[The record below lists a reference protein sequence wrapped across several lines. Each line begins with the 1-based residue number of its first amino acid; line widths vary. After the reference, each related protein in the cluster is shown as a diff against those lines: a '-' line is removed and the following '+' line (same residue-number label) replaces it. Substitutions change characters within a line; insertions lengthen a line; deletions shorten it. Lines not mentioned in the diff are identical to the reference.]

1 MELNLDLANAFPVQ
15 TVNYTQIELWLVGC
29 GGTGSWLAPSLVRL
43 GRVLSQ
49 QGKQVKLYFVD
60 PDHVESANVLR
71 QCFCDA
77 EIGLN
82 KAKTLVLR
90 YSLAWKM
97 EIMAIAQHFHSEW
110 ITPSYNTLIIVTAC
124 VDNAKAR
131 ESITQVLQHN
141 SHRFAPHIWYLDCGN
156 SKRSGQVLLG
166 SHLSTNPND
175 YHFDTLGC
183 FRLPAPTIQQPDL
196 LVPQPEE
203 LADNN
208 LSCEQLALLNSQ
220 SLSINQRVA
229 SEAFDYLLQLT
240 AGKLRRF
247 ATYFDLESGSGK
259 SLYTTQACI
268 IEAIP
273 CSQVNTQPKFAR

>member
-1 MELNLDLANAFPVQ
+1 
-15 TVNYTQIELWLVGC
+15 
-29 GGTGSWLAPSLVRL
+29 
-43 GRVLSQ
+43 
-49 QGKQVKLYFVD
+49 VKLYFVD

-82 KAKTLVLR
+82 KAKTLALR
-90 YSLAWKM
+90 YSLAWKI
-97 EIMAIAQHFHSEW
+97 EVTAIAQPFQPEW
-110 ITPSYNTLIIVTAC
+110 IVPSYNTLIVVTAC

-141 SHRFAPHIWYLDCGN
+141 THRTAPNIWHLDCGN
-156 SKRSGQVLLG
+156 SKRSGQVLFG

-175 YHFDTLGC
+175 YHFEALGC

-196 LVPQPEE
+196 LVSQPEE

-208 LSCEQLALLNSQ
+208 LSCEQMALLNSQ

-229 SEAFDYLLQLT
+229 AEAFDYLLQLT
-240 AGKLRRF
+240 TGKLRRF

-259 SLYTTQACI
+259 SLYTTQVSI
-268 IEAIP
+268 MQAILLGRS
-273 CSQVNTQPKFAR
+273 CA

>member
-1 MELNLDLANAFPVQ
+1 MTLAIAI
-15 TVNYTQIELWLVGC
+15 TVNYSKIELWLVGC

-43 GRVLSQ
+43 GKVLCN

-60 PDHVESANVLR
+60 HDYVESANVLR
-71 QCFCDA
+71 QCFSDA

-82 KAKTLVLR
+82 KAKTLALR

-97 EIMAIAQHFHSEW
+97 EITAIAQQFTPQW
-110 ITPSYNTLIIVTAC
+110 IVPSYNSLTIITAC

-131 ESITQVLQHN
+131 QSITQVLQYN
-141 SHRFAPHIWYLDCGN
+141 NHRLTPDIWHLDCGN
-156 SKRSGQVLLG
+156 SQRSGQVLLG

-175 YHFDTLGC
+175 YHFATLGC
-183 FRLPAPTIQQPDL
+183 LRLPAPSIQQPEL
-196 LVPQPEE
+196 LIAQPEE

-208 LSCEQLALLNSQ
+208 LSCEQLALINSQ

-240 AGKLRRF
+240 SGKLRRF

-259 SLYTTQACI
+259 SLYTTQASI
-268 IEAIP
+268 IEAIL
-273 CSQVNTQPKFAR
+273 QVQNGVNNTTI